1 MAIYHA
7 SFKIVKRSDG
17 KSVVAAA
24 AYRSGKKFYDERE
37 DKVHNYQ
44 RKERVL
50 SHKVM
55 LCKNAPAKWKDAER
69 LWNDVEASEKSSRAQ
84 LARSCDFAL
93 PRELDERERAELIED
108 YVKRNFVDRGMCA
121 QVDIHT
127 TKGDNPHAHV
137 LLTMRAVDENGK
149 FLSKQRSEFI
159 LDDQGKHIPIIDPKT
174 GEQKINQK
182 QRGMKMWKR
191 QTVKTTDWDEKETLM
206 EWRRDWAESI
216 NRALQK
222 ADVRDENGNYVTVSE
237 KSLKEQGID
246 RAPTRHEGPN
256 IRNMEK
262 RGIATRIRSY
272 NEAVR
277 NLDEAQK
284 NEAKNAEKM
293 SKLERREDELIRQ
306 EAEIKRQKQQIEAE
320 LRRGR
325 ESLRQAQQL
334 WQEEEEKAAL
344 WRDSVQRE
352 EDETAAAQPVPATG
366 KKDWQRVFS
375 FSDNESHLKKLRDA
389 AEHPD
394 IVPTKTEPE
403 TGGYWK
409 RIEAQYRKEHGLAP
423 KLDDGHQQTPGIVT
437 PPSKA
442 NDTGS
447 HTRAAT
453 RPLRHADERTGHAPA
468 PGVHDGNTPHGSRA
482 LDSEPTRSRVDDA
495 TDRNPTAAM
504 HDKRGV
510 RTLPPQDE
518 SRYHNQLDDHTAFAT
533 DDTPQRD
540 DHSSLTPVQGDERR
554 PERIAGNMADSV
566 AGGKPD
572 EREQQ
577 RQNHQD
583 THDEPQVPQKTKPRR
598 KVSVRHRSNDRG
610 HGMSR

>member
-55 LCKNAPAKWKDAER
+55 LCENAPEKWEDAER

-93 PRELDERERAELIED
+93 PRELNEKERAELIED

-137 LLTMRAVDENGK
+137 LLTMRAVDKKGN
-149 FLSKQRSEFI
+149 FMSKQKTVFV
-159 LDDQGKHIPIIDPKT
+159 LDDKGKRIPIIDPKT
-174 GEQKINQK
+174 GKQKINK
-182 QRGMKMWKR
+182 LKAKVWKR
-191 QTVKTTDWDEKETLM
+191 ETIKTTKWDDKEMLIA
-206 EWRRDWAESI
+206 WRRDWAESI

-222 ADVRDENGNYVTVSE
+222 ANVRDENGNYVTVTE

-256 IRNMEK
+256 VRNMEK
-262 RGIATRIRSY
+262 RGIVTRIRSY

-277 NLDEAQK
+277 DLDEARK
-284 NEAKNAEKM
+284 TEAKNAEKM
-293 SKLERREDELIRQ
+293 SELERREDELTRRD
-306 EAEIKRQKQQIEAE
+306 AETKRREQQLAE
-320 LRRGR
+320 DLRLAR
-325 ESLRQAQQL
+325 ESLQRAQEIQRK
-334 WQEEEEKAAL
+334 EERKAAL
-344 WRDSVQRE
+344 WNEYVKKQE
-352 EDETAAAQPVPATG
+352 TTAATQPSTPPHE
-366 KKDWQRVFS
+366 KLVFT
-375 FSDNESHLKKLRDA
+375 FRDDGSHLQKLRDA
-389 AEHPD
+389 AEHPN
-394 IVPTKTEPE
+394 IVLAKTEPE
-403 TGGYWK
+403 TDGYWG
-409 RIEAQYRKEHGLAP
+409 RIEAQYRKEHGLALKP
-423 KLDDGHQQTPGIVT
+423 DDGRQQAPDIVT
-437 PPSKA
+437 SPSET
-442 NDTGS
+442 NDTGN
-447 HTRAAT
+447 HAQAAT
-453 RPLRHADERTGHAPA
+453 RPLGHADGRTRHAPA
-468 PGVHDGNTPHGSRA
+468 ALDIHDGNMPSDSRS
-482 LDSEPTRSRVDDA
+482 LNREPTRASADDA
-495 TDRNPTAAM
+495 ADRNPTAVM
-504 HDKRGV
+504 HDERSV

>member
-84 LARSCDFAL
+84 LARNCDFAL
-93 PRELDERERAELIED
+93 PRELNEKERAELIED

-137 LLTMRAVDENGK
+137 LLTMRAVDENGN
-149 FLSKQRSEFI
+149 FLPKQRSEFI
-159 LDDQGKHIPIIDPKT
+159 LDDRGERIPILDPKT
-174 GEQKINQK
+174 GKQKINKK

-206 EWRRDWAESI
+206 EWRRDWAESV

-222 ADVRDENGNYVTVSE
+222 ANVRDEDGNYVTITE

-256 IRNMEK
+256 VRNMEK

-272 NEAVR
+272 NEAIR
-277 NLDEAQK
+277 DLDEVQK
-284 NEAKNAEKM
+284 TEAENTEKM
-293 SKLERREDELIRQ
+293 SELERQEAELIRQ
-306 EAEIKRQKQQIEAE
+306 EAETKRREQQLKED
-320 LRRGR
+320 LRLAL
-325 ESLRQAQQL
+325 ESLRRAQEIKR
-334 WQEEEEKAAL
+334 EEERKAEL
-344 WRDSVQRE
+344 WNEYVKGQE
-352 EDETAAAQPVPATG
+352 ATAAAQSAPPPH
-366 KKDWQRVFS
+366 KKLDFT
-375 FSDNESHLKKLRDA
+375 FSDDDGSHLQKLRDA
-389 AEHPD
+389 AEHPN
-394 IVPTKTEPE
+394 IAPTKTEPE
-403 TGGYWK
+403 TGGYWR
-409 RIEAQYRKEHGLAP
+409 RIEEQYRKEHGLAP
-423 KLDDGHQQTPGIVT
+423 KLDDGCQQASGIVVL
-437 PPSKA
+437 PSEV
-442 NDTGS
+442 NDTGN

-453 RPLRHADERTGHAPA
+453 RPLGHADERTGHAPA
-468 PGVHDGNTPHGSRA
+468 PAIRGGNAPCDSRA
-482 LDSEPTRSRVDDA
+482 LDGGPTRAGADDA
-495 TDRNPTAAM
+495 ADRNPTATMNDERSA
-504 HDKRGV
+504 
-510 RTLPPQDE
+510 RTLPPQSE
-518 SRYHNQLDDHTAFAT
+518 PRYRSQPDDRTALAA
-533 DDTPQRD
+533 DDTSQRD
-540 DHSSLTPVQGDERR
+540 DHSSLTPAQDGKRH
-554 PERIAGNMADSV
+554 PERVAGNMTDGV

>member
-50 SHKVM
+50 SHEVM
-55 LCKNAPAKWKDAER
+55 LCKNAPEKWKDAER

-93 PRELDERERAELIED
+93 PRELDEKERAELIED

-137 LLTMRAVDENGK
+137 LLTMRAVDENGN
-149 FLSKQRSEFI
+149 FLPKQRSEFV
-159 LDDQGKHIPIIDPKT
+159 LDDQNQRIPIIDPKT
-174 GEQKINQK
+174 GEQKINKK

-191 QTVKTTDWDEKETLM
+191 QTVKTTDWDDKETLM
-206 EWRRDWAESI
+206 EWRRDWAESV
-216 NRALQK
+216 NRALQR
-222 ADVRDENGNYVTVSE
+222 ANVRDENGDYVTISE
-237 KSLKEQGID
+237 KSLKDQGID
-246 RAPTRHEGPN
+246 RVPTRHEGPN
-256 IRNMEK
+256 VRDMER
-262 RGIATRIRSY
+262 RGIVTRIRSY

-277 NLDEAQK
+277 DLDEARK
-284 NEAKNAEKM
+284 TEAKNAEKM
-293 SKLERREDELIRQ
+293 SELERREDELTRRD
-306 EAEIKRQKQQIEAE
+306 AETKRREQQLAE
-320 LRRGR
+320 DLRLAR
-325 ESLRQAQQL
+325 ESLQRAQEIQRK
-334 WQEEEEKAAL
+334 EERKAAL
-344 WRDSVQRE
+344 WNEYVKKQE
-352 EDETAAAQPVPATG
+352 TTAATQPSTPPHE
-366 KKDWQRVFS
+366 KLVFT
-375 FSDNESHLKKLRDA
+375 FRDDGSHLQKLRDA
-389 AEHPD
+389 AEHPN
-394 IVPTKTEPE
+394 IVPAKTEQE
-403 TGGYWK
+403 TGGYWG
-409 RIEAQYRKEHGLAP
+409 RIETRYRKEHGLAL
-423 KLDDGHQQTPGIVT
+423 KSDDGRQQASGIVT
-437 PPSKA
+437 TPSET
-442 NDTGS
+442 NDTGN

-453 RPLRHADERTGHAPA
+453 RPLGYTNDRAGHAAAPA
-468 PGVHDGNTPHGSRA
+468 IRDENAPCDSRPLDG
-482 LDSEPTRSRVDDA
+482 EPTRANAGDA
-495 TDRNPTAAM
+495 TDRTPTAMM
-504 HDKRGV
+504 HDERSV